1 MTFFSTKNRTKKI
14 IPFLLLFIFVFF
26 PFHNA
31 FGQNIYN
38 PSTTN
43 FSIGGIDPAKE
54 SGSWLMGIAASAIEF
69 IISKI
74 VYIIG
79 LVIAVIFALGGS
91 LLSFFL
97 ELNSMILNLE
107 VVHKGWQITRDIV
120 NLGFVLAILFIS
132 FATIIRYESYGMR
145 SLLSKLIITAI
156 LINFSL
162 VISGVILDFAG
173 IITEFF
179 VKNSTVAIVT
189 PEGISAGRSHWNQ
202 FALNLARI
210 TQIQSLSAPPD
221 SAATGGAAVAGSRS
235 LLTAIIAPI
244 FTVVFGAVAA
254 IVFLGLAG
262 MFLWRF
268 VKLSYLLILSP
279 LAWFSGIFPAFS
291 KYNKKWWS
299 DFLSA
304 TFYAPASTFFLYLAI
319 LSMEPSSDKKYNS
332 LSDFGNLFVSS
343 SSGGN
348 DLANNLDST
357 ASASISLGGVFGAYL
372 SSIGTMIMVMGF
384 LVGSILVASKT
395 GSSAASL
402 AMGTVNKMKGWAMG
416 KMKNIGAGIGRAGTR
431 AGTRAGRAVVRN
443 TAGRAVGEE
452 RMKKWA
458 EEGGMFKKLAAKGGM
473 RFKQA
478 VSAEKS
484 TKAHEA
490 FVSKISDDQLQFEY
504 NTAIDGSKKAAIVKE
519 AIKRG
524 KAGKLSLKDSDV
536 VNYKNYGGDMKKF
549 ETSYPWLAEKISA
562 AKNKADANISDVEQ
576 ATFDHFSSISS
587 EDLGKIDVVKT
598 AEKLSD
604 IKVGEAGEEKSL
616 DFYGV
621 VIKKGDGSFASD
633 LLRGKDNAKRRQ
645 IVNNL
650 VIAALSKDEVE
661 EVIIN
666 GLTKADDK
674 KTLGDL
680 NDEKRK
686 KGITKFKF
694 DSDDLLRNEKIKRKL
709 IALKKKGGVD
719 PNLIDFLLNINAA
732 RMGTKKTE
740 EKETK
745 ESGPPLPPP
754 GALLPGGM
762 EAA

>member
-1 MTFFSTKNRTKKI
+1 MALFFIKKAKKI
-14 IPFLLLFIFVFF
+14 IPLLLLFIFVFF

-38 PSTTN
+38 PSTTD

-54 SGSWLMGIAASAIEF
+54 SGSWLMGIAASAIEY
-69 IISKI
+69 IVSWI
-74 VYIIG
+74 VYVIG
-79 LVIAVIFALGGS
+79 FVVAVIFALGGS

-107 VVHKGWQITRDIV
+107 VIHKGWQITRDII

-179 VKNSTVAIVT
+179 VKNST
-189 PEGISAGRSHWNQ
+189 GDYHQ
-202 FALNLARI
+202 FALKLADI
-210 TQIQSLSAPPD
+210 TQIQSLSVPPD
-221 SAATGGAAVAGSRS
+221 SAAAGGAAVASS

-244 FTVVFGAVAA
+244 FAVAFGAVGAV
-254 IVFLGLAG
+254 VFLGLAG

-332 LSDFGNLFVSS
+332 LSDFGNLFVSG

-348 DLANNLDST
+348 DLTNNLDST

-395 GSSAASL
+395 GSGAASL

-416 KMKNIGAGIGRAGTR
+416 KMKNIGAGIGRAG
-431 AGTRAGRAVVRN
+431 ARAGRGIVRGA
-443 TAGRAVGEE
+443 TSPITPGEE
-452 RMKKWA
+452 TIKKWSEA
-458 EEGGMFKKLAAKGGM
+458 EGRFSGIKKLAAKGGM
-473 RFKQA
+473 RFSKA

-490 FVSKISDDQLQFEY
+490 FVSKINDDQLQFEY
-504 NTAIDGSKKAAIVKE
+504 NTAIDGAKKAAIVKE

-562 AKNKADANISDVEQ
+562 AKNKADANIGDVEQ
-576 ATFDHFSSISS
+576 ATFDHFSGISS

-604 IKVGEAGEEKSL
+604 IKVGEAGKEKSL

-666 GLTKADDK
+666 GLTKAGDK

-694 DSDDLLRNEKIKRKL
+694 DSDDLLRNEEIKRKL
-709 IALKKKGGVD
+709 IALKKKGDVD
-719 PNLIDFLLNINAA
+719 PNLIDFLLNVNAA

-740 EKETK
+740 KKETK
-745 ESGPPLPPP
+745 ESGPPLPKSGTEIP
-754 GALLPGGM
+754 GTGETL
-762 EAA
+762 